1 MMVGGEAL
9 PLEMATQLRSLV
21 PGALLNMYG
30 PTETTVWSTVCNL
43 QRIEGY
49 VPLGQPIANTQL
61 SIRTPW
67 GAECPALVPGELL
80 IGGDGVTDGYL
91 HRPELNAERFVADAA
106 DATRRWYRTGDLVR
120 RLPDGAIEFLGRMDH
135 QVKIR
140 GHRIELG
147 EIESVLLRQE
157 GVKQAVVVARDDS
170 AGQKFLAGY
179 VTAKPGATL
188 QAGALRDA
196 VAQALPEIMV
206 PQAVLVLPALP
217 MTPNGKID
225 RKLLPDPRLSSDT
238 RTPTGAPPPAAGVPD
253 NPLEKTI
260 AGIWQEV
267 LGLAS
272 VGTTENFFDLGGH
285 SLLVVQVQRRL
296 REATGQEVAITD
308 MFRLPTIRAL
318 AEHLGGGGA
327 STAVAQGQSRAQ
339 ARRMLRNRGL
349 QSQQTA

>member
-1 MMVGGEAL
+1 
-9 PLEMATQLRSLV
+9 
-21 PGALLNMYG
+21 
-30 PTETTVWSTVCNL
+30 
-43 QRIEGY
+43 
-49 VPLGQPIANTQL
+49 
-61 SIRTPW
+61 
-67 GAECPALVPGELL
+67 
-80 IGGDGVTDGYL
+80 
-91 HRPELNAERFVADAA
+91 
-106 DATRRWYRTGDLVR
+106 
-120 RLPDGAIEFLGRMDH
+120 
-135 QVKIR
+135 
-140 GHRIELG
+140 
-147 EIESVLLRQE
+147 
-157 GVKQAVVVARDDS
+157 
-170 AGQKFLAGY
+170 
-179 VTAKPGATL
+179 
-188 QAGALRDA
+188 
-196 VAQALPEIMV
+196 
-206 PQAVLVLPALP
+206 VLPALP